1 MHAHTHTHIHAHTTH
16 PLQVAAGNDSVP
28 QVHGRQDTHTCTHY
42 TCTHT
47 HTTHP
52 LQVATGNDSVP
63 QVHAR
68 QVFRVMVLRVD
79 DVDQGAALRECRKST
94 RVVCVCV
101 CVHVCGVMVLCVDKV
116 N

>member
-1 MHAHTHTHIHAHTTH
+1 
-16 PLQVAAGNDSVP
+16 
-28 QVHGRQDTHTCTHY
+28 
-42 TCTHT
+42 
-47 HTTHP
+47 
-52 LQVATGNDSVP
+52 
-63 QVHAR
+63 
-68 QVFRVMVLRVD
+68 MVLRVD